1 MDYIRNILNRI
12 SSVSSG
18 EGKSTGMN
26 WVVGAIVAALIGLTV
41 YFVLGRI
48 HTRPVDCRNEGF
60 MGAVTGTSNLP
71 CGRNSSEAEELFA
84 LFNGK
89 PITTENGGLDR
100 RDLRDL
106 LSKMACLKSDLMAPQ
121 QTITATKEL
130 GFATHMDIQPV
141 ADLTARCFTKTIPE
155 RDLSIQFEK
164 WRDYGMTLIARL
176 CTDINASEAE
186 VQKAEALFKK
196 VWDDVKDVSYTTCLS
211 SVGEGAFKQSPHEAA
226 PHETE
231 ETTDLRP
238 YDGYY

>member
-1 MDYIRNILNRI
+1 MT
-12 SSVSSG
+12 SGGG
-18 EGKSTGMN
+18 EGSTWM
-26 WVVGAIVAALIGLTV
+26 WIVGAAVVALLIALIV
-41 YFVLGRI
+41 YFVLGRAE
-48 HTRPVDCRNEGF
+48 TRPVKENF
-60 MGAVTGTSNLP
+60 MGAVTGTSGLP
-71 CGRNSSEAEELFA
+71 CGRSSSEAEELFA
-84 LFNGK
+84 IFNGK
-89 PITTENGGLDR
+89 PITTENGGLDL

-106 LSKMACLKSDLMAPQ
+106 LSKMTCLKTDLMAPQ

-141 ADLTARCFTKTIPE
+141 ADLTARCFSKTIPE

-176 CTDINASEAE
+176 CTGVNASEGE
-186 VQKAEALFKK
+186 VQKAETLFKK
-196 VWDDVKDVSYTTCLS
+196 VWNDVQDVSRTTCLS
-211 SVGEGAFKQSPHEAA
+211 SIGEGAFKQSPHEAA

>member
-1 MDYIRNILNRI
+1 MEYG
-12 SSVSSG
+12 SSS
-18 EGKSTGMN
+18 EGVPMWKWALGA
-26 WVVGAIVAALIGLTV
+26 AIVAVLIGLTV
-41 YFVLGRI
+41 YFVVGRAE
-48 HTRPVDCRNEGF
+48 TRPVKEGF

-84 LFNGK
+84 IFNGK

-106 LSKMACLKSDLMAPQ
+106 LSRLTCLKSDLMAPQ

-141 ADLTARCFTKTIPE
+141 ADLTARCFSKTIPE

-176 CTDINASEAE
+176 CTDINAREAD
-186 VQKAEALFKK
+186 VQKAEELFKT
-196 VWDDVKDVSYTTCLS
+196 VWNDVKDVSYTTCLS